1 MKGKSSSCINMYI
14 CIYIKGKS
22 SSADISAVFFQFS
35 WNWLPC

>member
-1 MKGKSSSCINMYI
+1 MYI
-14 CIYIKGKS
+14 FIYELLFPFIYIKGKS